1 MGTESTHISK
11 RNSEIKFAN
20 LLSDNN
26 SVGLEITF
34 NKLCI
39 AQNLLKEM
47 YSLKERFEENKNKM
61 IGEIEKNCFK
71 YFKNKLHSK
80 EIYDYFESN
89 NFEEH
94 IDYKLIN
101 NNDNNNLDK
110 NNINSNSDIY
120 NFLFILR
127 NNNKLILDIIDK
139 CDKKYYKDLS
149 HFLTHFFFEDISNCS
164 FFQEELILI
173 IYLLLEKLIIKTLPD
188 KLKNSNLKND
198 GDMYNNKIND
208 YFLYYFFNDLTKKP
222 DIRSFF
228 CSFLSD
234 AIIRLD
240 ENKDNLS
247 IEPKQIAK
255 NNDFEE
261 ENKNINKNKN
271 KKHKNDNK
279 DIQHVKS
286 IKLTKKKTKE
296 NILNTNEKTFLKD
309 NKQLKESIRQSIKN
323 LNKRISVS
331 DITYQGIMTID
342 TNFDL
347 HSIDEEDKILTDDIK
362 IDPFFDMEDINITFL
377 CDKLSIY
384 HGVKEKT
391 KIDYAMIEY
400 LDIILSEITK
410 DGEPVEIFST
420 IILKNE
426 LKLCQINYKN
436 PEDYDRLVNT
446 IKVNYDYIISFLSTL
461 IIKIKE
467 NLDLIPYSLKC
478 IFKIIEELLKKKF
491 ENHKKELYNYLLLMT
506 KTRIFFGCMI
516 IPMLTN
522 PDYSGVF
529 TDGIISN
536 LTKDNI
542 NIIVKVLKTLIS
554 GSLFLV
560 ESVGYTIFNKYI
572 IELAPS
578 VFDIIVNLDTNCV
591 IPDFITKLIN
601 DIPTNI
607 DNKDRMINFDYFN
620 EKKEEKLQIKSIC
633 FSWKIIDILI
643 NIIKNNKDLFI
654 NNLKNNQEKELFK
667 KIINN
672 NINCLEKF
680 QENTNNKSINYYL
693 CTKIF
698 YENVFDNRINAIL
711 KDNFE
716 ILFQGQANDETLR
729 FKKCLSEVLA
739 YVNYLQK
746 EDFIFFLRS
755 SEKIEINKTTDIIK
769 YNNNKKNILFDNI
782 PFETKKSE
790 KKQNV
795 KNQND
800 LLTIKHNLK
809 KVGLADNI
817 EISNNPFFLRRQRV
831 FTKLSQMK
839 EDLDFKNIIFPQM
852 ISKALSEIYY
862 NPNKGKSER
871 IIFCISFIQEHID
884 KLPVKYTRDNF
895 KLIFDDIL
903 EQPEI
908 LIKELQYNI
917 LNQFYLKIRN
927 CEKLNVIISKHYFQI
942 NNMERFLYTRFLFN
956 KIIIKGTLKVN
967 ISNNHI
973 NSLELDF
980 ISDKN
985 TKTNIDTIQ
994 SFINRIPNFK
1004 KYELET
1010 NILELEKKLKV
1021 QEIINNYFKELKN
1034 VVKNEKI
1041 LSNFTPQEFVT
1052 IIYELENYILLQ
1064 LYNKLYPSNQSN
1076 EDISFCKKCCRLNFV
1091 KPENIIKDK
1100 KMINEKL
1107 LDISI
1112 NYINEMDKK
1121 FTPVDKI
1128 KNFGKAIDIL
1138 KNSMTFNSGK
1148 TDLGLDDTLPF
1159 IIYIV
1164 LKSKQQKIY
1173 TNLNYC
1179 NLFINPELSKK
1190 QFGNMLTQLGMVMN
1204 IIKNMKYN
1212 ELINVTEEQ
1221 FGKDE

>member
-1 MGTESTHISK
+1 MGTQSNYISK
-11 RNSEIKFAN
+11 RSSGIIKFSN
-20 LLSDNN
+20 LTTDTND
-26 SVGLEITF
+26 LELDITF
-34 NKLCI
+34 NKICI

-47 YSLKERFEENKNKM
+47 YSLKERFEENQNKM
-61 IGEIEKNCFK
+61 IGQIEQNCIKF
-71 YFKNKLHSK
+71 FKNKLHSK

-89 NFEEH
+89 NLEKRIE
-94 IDYKLIN
+94 YKLITCN
-101 NNDNNNLDK
+101 SKNNLDK
-110 NNINSNSDIY
+110 NNNINEDIY

-127 NNNKLILDIIDK
+127 NNNSLILDLIDK
-139 CDKKYYKDLS
+139 CDEKYYKDLS
-149 HFLTHFFFEDISNCS
+149 HFLTHYFFEDISNCS
-164 FFQEELILI
+164 FFQDELLLI
-173 IYLLLEKLIIKTLPD
+173 IYLFLEKLIMNTLPD
-188 KLKNSNLKND
+188 KLKNSNLKKD
-198 GDMYNNKIND
+198 GDLYNNKINKH
-208 YFLYYFFNDLTKKP
+208 FIYYLFNDLTKKP

-228 CSFLSD
+228 CSLLSD
-234 AIIRLD
+234 SIIRLE
-240 ENKDNLS
+240 ENTDNLS
-247 IEPKQIAK
+247 IETKKKAK
-255 NNDFEE
+255 KKDLNE
-261 ENKNINKNKN
+261 ENKKQNNNN
-271 KKHKNDNK
+271 NNKNDNK
-279 DIQHVKS
+279 NIQQVKS
-286 IKLTKKKTKE
+286 IKLKKNKSKE
-296 NILNTNEKTFLKD
+296 NLFNSKEETFLKD
-309 NKQLKESIRQSIKN
+309 NKKIKESIRQSI
-323 LNKRISVS
+323 NKITKRLSVVECA
-331 DITYQGIMTID
+331 TFQGINDINKNVD
-342 TNFDL
+342 F
-347 HSIDEEDKILTDDIK
+347 EKIIKDMASKENVK
-362 IDPFFDMEDINITFL
+362 IDPFFDKEDIDINYL
-377 CDKLSIY
+377 CEKLSFY
-384 HGVKEKT
+384 HNIKEKT
-391 KIDYAMIEY
+391 EKDYAMIEY

-426 LKLCQINYKN
+426 LKLLKMKN
-436 PEDYDRLVNT
+436 DSDYTQLVNT
-446 IKVNYDYIISFLSTL
+446 IKTNYDYIISFISTL

-467 NLDLIPYSLKC
+467 NINMIPYSLKC
-478 IFKIIEELLKKKF
+478 IFKILEELLNKKF
-491 ENHKKELYNYLLLMT
+491 INQKKEIYSYLLFMT

-516 IPMLTN
+516 IPILSN
-522 PDYSGVF
+522 PDYSGIF

-542 NIIVKVLKTLIS
+542 NIIVKIFKTLVS

-560 ESVGYTIFNKYI
+560 ESQSYTIFNKYI
-572 IELAPS
+572 IELAPN
-578 VFDIIVNLDTNCV
+578 VFDIIMNLDTNC
-591 IPDFITKLIN
+591 ILPDFISKLMD
-601 DIPTNI
+601 DIPMNI
-607 DNKDRMINFDYFN
+607 DDKNRMINFDYFKERKD
-620 EKKEEKLQIKSIC
+620 EKIQLQSIC
-633 FSWKIIDILI
+633 FSWKILDILTNTI
-643 NIIKNNKDLFI
+643 KKNNNLFI
-654 NNLKNNQEKELFK
+654 NNLKNEEEVSLFN
-667 KIINN
+667 KIMNN
-672 NINCLEKF
+672 RKNYVEMF
-680 QENTNNKSINYYL
+680 QDNSNNKSINYYL
-693 CTKIF
+693 YTKIL
-698 YENVFDNRINAIL
+698 YENIFDTRINAIL

-716 ILFQGQANDETLR
+716 ILFQGKENDEILM

-755 SEKIEINKTTDIIK
+755 SEKIEISKNTDIIK
-769 YNNNKKNILFDNI
+769 YNNNKKKILFDNI

-809 KVGLADNI
+809 KVGFADNI

-871 IIFCISFIQEHID
+871 IIFCISFTQEHID

-927 CEKLNVIISKHYFQI
+927 CEKLNVITSKHYFQI

-956 KIIIKGTLKVN
+956 KIIIKGTLN
-967 ISNNHI
+967 IKKTNDHI
-973 NSLELDF
+973 NNLELNLT
-980 ISDKN
+980 SDKN
-985 TKTNIDTIQ
+985 NQTNIDTIQ
-994 SFINRIPNFK
+994 SFIKIFPNFK
-1004 KYELET
+1004 QYELQE
-1010 NILELEKKLKV
+1010 NILELEKKLKID
-1021 QEIINNYFKELKN
+1021 EIINNYFKELKN

-1041 LSNFTPQEFVT
+1041 LSNFSPEEFLT

-1076 EDISFCKKCCRLNFV
+1076 EDIFLYKKCCRLNFV
-1091 KPENIIKDK
+1091 KPENIIKNK

-1112 NYINEMDKK
+1112 NYINDMDKK

-1128 KNFGKAIDIL
+1128 KNFGKALDIL

-1164 LKSKQQKIY
+1164 LKSKQKNLC

-1179 NLFINPELSKK
+1179 NLFINPDLNKK
-1190 QFGNMLTQLGMVMN
+1190 QFGNMLTQLGMVIN

-1212 ELINVTEEQ
+1212 ELIDVTEEQ